1 MFDCFTN
8 TPDFT
13 AFAAVANNVP
23 LDQMNPAPKQVA
35 DRQLRKDAYVSAR
48 LPLDREDQC
57 PADLLAHILWRTMKG
72 SHTPY
77 PEWAA
82 SRVEQD
88 D

>member
-1 MFDCFTN
+1 
-8 TPDFT
+8 
-13 AFAAVANNVP
+13 
-23 LDQMNPAPKQVA
+23 MNPAPKQVA

-48 LPLDREDQC
+48 LPLDREEQC

-82 SRVEQD
+82 IRVEED